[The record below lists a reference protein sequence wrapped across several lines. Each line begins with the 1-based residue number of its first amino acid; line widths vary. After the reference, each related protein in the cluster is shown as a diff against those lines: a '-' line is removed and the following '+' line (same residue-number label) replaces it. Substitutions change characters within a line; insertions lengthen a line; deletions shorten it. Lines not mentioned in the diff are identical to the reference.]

1 MYLKKKNFITMSKL
15 CNFADDNTLYN
26 SSKELQIVFRSL
38 ETDLSNVFAWFN
50 INSLKAN
57 PDNFQFMVWGT
68 KENDSFVLNM
78 SKNKIES

>member
-1 MYLKKKNFITMSKL
+1 MSKL

-57 PDNFQFMVWGT
+57 PDNFQFMV
-68 KENDSFVLNM
+68 
-78 SKNKIES
+78 

>member
-1 MYLKKKNFITMSKL
+1 MSKL

-38 ETDLSNVFAWFN
+38 ETDLSNVFAWFS

-57 PDNFQFMVWGT
+57 PDNFQFMV
-68 KENDSFVLNM
+68 
-78 SKNKIES
+78 

>member
-1 MYLKKKNFITMSKL
+1 MYLKKKIVITMSKL

-50 INSLKAN
+50 INSLQAN

-78 SKNKIES
+78 GKNKIES